1 MPETDLGPLL
11 SPRSVAVVG
20 ASDTPNKVGFSVFRN
35 LTSGGFAGP
44 IYPVNSRSSTV
55 QGCPAFGSLR
65 QIGQP
70 IDLVVICTPA
80 ATVPDLIHECGE
92 LGIRG
97 IVVLTAGFRELGD
110 SWRVLE
116 AKILEA

>member
-1 MPETDLGPLL
+1 MPEADLGPML

-20 ASDTPNKVGFSVFRN
+20 ASDTPSKVGYSVFRN
-35 LTSGGFAGP
+35 LTSSGFAGP

-55 QGCPAFGSLR
+55 QGCAAYGSLT

-80 ATVPDLIHECGE
+80 ATVPSLIRECGD
-92 LGIRG
+92 LGVRG
-97 IVVLTAGFRELGD
+97 VVVLTAGFRELG
-110 SWRVLE
+110 
-116 AKILEA
+116 